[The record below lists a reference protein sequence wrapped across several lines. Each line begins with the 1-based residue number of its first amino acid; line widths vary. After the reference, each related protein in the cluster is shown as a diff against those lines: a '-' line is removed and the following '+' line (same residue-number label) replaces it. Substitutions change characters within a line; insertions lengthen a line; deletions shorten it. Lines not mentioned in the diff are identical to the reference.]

1 MGKSTL
7 FNALTASKNAEA
19 ANFPFCTID
28 PNIGIV
34 DVVDERL
41 DKLTELSKS
50 KKKIYTNITF
60 VDIAGL
66 VKGASKGEGLGN
78 KFLSH
83 IREVDAIIHLVRC
96 FDSEKITHVNSKIN
110 PVEDLET
117 IKTEII
123 LSDIDIIQKKL
134 EKGKKKLL
142 EEKQI
147 KILEEKLNQLNEG
160 KEIFINGSDEKKF
173 LSSLGLLSIKPKIIV
188 CNVDEESLANGN
200 AFTKE
205 VQNKYSNEKVVTI
218 CADIEDQ
225 IMGLD
230 NSERETFMKEIGLN
244 KTGLNQLIK
253 EGYELLNLDTFFT
266 SGPEESRA
274 WTVEKN
280 TPAPKAASVIH
291 TDFEKK
297 FLTTLGLLSIKPKII
312 VCNVDEESLATG
324 NAFTEDVK
332 RKYTAEKIVTICA
345 DIEDQI
351 MGLDN
356 NERETFMKEIGL
368 NKTGLNQLIKEGYDL
383 LNLDTFFT
391 SGPEESRA
399 WTIEK
404 NTLAPQAASVIHTD
418 FEKNFIRAEAVTC
431 EDFIKFGSAEKC
443 KENGKLRIEGKD
455 YIVKDGDVLYFR
467 VNP

>member
-1 MGKSTL
+1 MGFKCGIVGLPNVGKSTL

-34 DVVDERL
+34 DVIDNRL
-41 DKLTELSKS
+41 DKLTNLSNS

-96 FDSEKITHVNSKIN
+96 FESDKITHVNSKIN
-110 PVEDLET
+110 PVDDLET
-117 IKTEII
+117 IKTEIT
-123 LSDIDIIQKKL
+123 LSDIEVIQKKL
-134 EKGKKKLL
+134 DKGKKKILD
-142 EEKQI
+142 EKEI
-147 KILEEKLNQLNEG
+147 KILEEKLDQLNNGE
-160 KEIFINGSDEKKF
+160 EIKLNDEKEKKF
-173 LSSLGLLSIKPKIIV
+173 LSNLGLLSIKPKIIV
-188 CNVDEESLANGN
+188 CNVDEESLAKGN
-200 AFTKE
+200 SFTENVKK
-205 VQNKYSNEKVVTI
+205 NHPNEKIVII

-230 NSERETFMKEIGLN
+230 SNERENFMKEIGLN

-253 EGYELLNLDTFFT
+253 ECYELLNLDTFFT

-274 WTVEKN
+274 WTVK
-280 TPAPKAASVIH
+280 
-291 TDFEKK
+291 
-297 FLTTLGLLSIKPKII
+297 
-312 VCNVDEESLATG
+312 
-324 NAFTEDVK
+324 
-332 RKYTAEKIVTICA
+332 
-345 DIEDQI
+345 
-351 MGLDN
+351 
-356 NERETFMKEIGL
+356 
-368 NKTGLNQLIKEGYDL
+368 
-383 LNLDTFFT
+383 
-391 SGPEESRA
+391 
-399 WTIEK
+399 K
-404 NTLAPQAASVIHTD
+404 NTLAPKAASVIHTD
-418 FEKNFIRAEAVTC
+418 FEKNFIRAETVTC
-431 EDFIKFGSAEKC
+431 EDFFKYGSAEKC

>member
-1 MGKSTL
+1 MGFKCGIVGLPNVGKSTL

-34 DVVDERL
+34 DVIDERL
-41 DKLTELSKS
+41 DRLTKLSNS

-96 FDSEKITHVNSKIN
+96 FESDKITHVNSKIN

-123 LSDIDIIQKKL
+123 LSDIDLIQKKL
-134 EKGKKKLL
+134 DKGKKKLL
-142 EEKQI
+142 NDKEVKT
-147 KILEEKLNQLNEG
+147 LEEKLKKLNQGLEIDDNNE
-160 KEIFINGSDEKKF
+160 EYNKF
-173 LSSLGLLSIKPKIIV
+173 LSDLGLLSIKPKIIV
-188 CNVDEESLANGN
+188 CNVDEESLASGN
-200 AFTKE
+200 IFTQRVKD
-205 VQNKYSNEKVVTI
+205 KYPNEKVVTI

-225 IMGLD
+225 IMSLD
-230 NSERETFMKEIGLN
+230 R
-244 KTGLNQLIK
+244 
-253 EGYELLNLDTFFT
+253 
-266 SGPEESRA
+266 
-274 WTVEKN
+274 
-280 TPAPKAASVIH
+280 
-291 TDFEKK
+291 
-297 FLTTLGLLSIKPKII
+297 
-312 VCNVDEESLATG
+312 
-324 NAFTEDVK
+324 
-332 RKYTAEKIVTICA
+332 
-345 DIEDQI
+345 
-351 MGLDN
+351 
-356 NERETFMKEIGL
+356 NERETFMREIGL

-399 WTIEK
+399 WTVRK
-404 NTLAPQAASVIHTD
+404 NTPAPKAASVIHTD
-418 FEKNFIRAEAVTC
+418 FEKNFIRAETVTC
-431 EDFIKFGSAEKC
+431 EDFIKYGSAEKC
-443 KENGKLRIEGKD
+443 KESGKLRIEGKD

>member
-1 MGKSTL
+1 MGFKCGIVGLPNVGKSTL

-28 PNIGIV
+28 PNIGVV
-34 DVVDERL
+34 DVIDERL
-41 DKLTELSKS
+41 DHLSKLSNS

-78 KFLSH
+78 KFLAH

-96 FDSEKITHVNSKIN
+96 FESEKISHVNSEIN
-110 PVEDLET
+110 PSNDLET
-117 IKTEII
+117 IKTEIM

-142 EEKQI
+142 NEKEI
-147 KILEEKLNQLNEG
+147 IVLEKKLEQLNQNKDITIDNE
-160 KEIFINGSDEKKF
+160 EDKK
-173 LSSLGLLSIKPKIIV
+173 LLTNIGLLSIKPKIIV
-188 CNVDEESLANGN
+188 CNVDEGSVIKGN
-200 AFTKE
+200 KFTENIKS
-205 VQNKYSNEKVVTI
+205 KYSNEKIINI

-230 NSERETFMKEIGLN
+230 NTEKESFM
-244 KTGLNQLIK
+244 
-253 EGYELLNLDTFFT
+253 
-266 SGPEESRA
+266 R
-274 WTVEKN
+274 
-280 TPAPKAASVIH
+280 
-291 TDFEKK
+291 
-297 FLTTLGLLSIKPKII
+297 
-312 VCNVDEESLATG
+312 
-324 NAFTEDVK
+324 
-332 RKYTAEKIVTICA
+332 
-345 DIEDQI
+345 
-351 MGLDN
+351 
-356 NERETFMKEIGL
+356 EIGL

-383 LNLDTFFT
+383 LQLNTFFT

-399 WTIEK
+399 WTVKK
-404 NTLAPQAASVIHTD
+404 NTLAPKAASVIHTD
-418 FEKNFIRAEAVTC
+418 FEKNFIRVEAVSC

>member
-1 MGKSTL
+1 MGFKCGIVGLPNVGKSTL

-34 DVVDERL
+34 DVVDGRL
-41 DKLTELSKS
+41 DKLTELSNS

-83 IREVDAIIHLVRC
+83 IRQVDAIIHLVRC
-96 FDSEKITHVNSKIN
+96 FESDKITHVNSKIN
-110 PVEDLET
+110 PVEDLEI

-123 LSDIDIIQKKL
+123 LSDLDIIQKKL

-142 EEKQI
+142 EEKEI
-147 KILEEKLNQLNEG
+147 KILEDKLKQLNDG
-160 KEIFINGSDEKKF
+160 KEVTTNEKDEEKF
-173 LSSLGLLSIKPKIIV
+173 LATLGLLSIKPKIIV
-188 CNVDEESLANGN
+188 CNVDKESLTKGN
-200 AFTKE
+200 SFTESVKK
-205 VQNKYSNEKVVTI
+205 NYSNEKVVII

-230 NSERETFMKEIGLN
+230 NNERETFMKEIGLN

-291 TDFEKK
+291 TDFEK
-297 FLTTLGLLSIKPKII
+297 
-312 VCNVDEESLATG
+312 
-324 NAFTEDVK
+324 
-332 RKYTAEKIVTICA
+332 
-345 DIEDQI
+345 
-351 MGLDN
+351 
-356 NERETFMKEIGL
+356 
-368 NKTGLNQLIKEGYDL
+368 
-383 LNLDTFFT
+383 
-391 SGPEESRA
+391 
-399 WTIEK
+399 
-404 NTLAPQAASVIHTD
+404 
-418 FEKNFIRAEAVTC
+418 NFIRAETITC
-431 EDFIKFGSAEKC
+431 EDFIKYGSAEKC

>member
-1 MGKSTL
+1 MSFKCGIVGLPNVGKSTL
-7 FNALTASKNAEA
+7 FNALTNSNNAQA

-28 PNIGIV
+28 PNIG
-34 DVVDERL
+34 VVNVPDNRL
-41 DKLTELSKS
+41 NNLAKISKS
-50 KKKIYTNITF
+50 KKIIPTTISF

-83 IREVDAIIHLVRC
+83 IREVDAIIHLIRC
-96 FDSEKITHVNSKIN
+96 FESDKITHVNSKIN
-110 PVEDLET
+110 PIEDLET
-117 IKTEII
+117 IKTEIM
-123 LSDIDIIQKKL
+123 LSDLDIIQKKL

-142 EEKQI
+142 EEKEV
-147 KILEEKLNQLNEG
+147 KVLEEKLKQLNGGEEVTL
-160 KEIFINGSDEKKF
+160 KDNSEKKF

-188 CNVDEESLANGN
+188 CNVDEESLAR
-200 AFTKE
+200 
-205 VQNKYSNEKVVTI
+205 
-218 CADIEDQ
+218 
-225 IMGLD
+225 D
-230 NSERETFMKEIGLN
+230 NN
-244 KTGLNQLIK
+244 
-253 EGYELLNLDTFFT
+253 
-266 SGPEESRA
+266 
-274 WTVEKN
+274 
-280 TPAPKAASVIH
+280 
-291 TDFEKK
+291 
-297 FLTTLGLLSIKPKII
+297 
-312 VCNVDEESLATG
+312 
-324 NAFTEDVK
+324 FTEIVK
-332 RKYTAEKIVTICA
+332 KHYTSEKIVTICA

-368 NKTGLNQLIKEGYDL
+368 DKTGLNQLIREGYDL

-404 NTLAPQAASVIHTD
+404 NTSAPKAASVIHTD

-431 EDFIKFGSAEKC
+431 EDFIKYGSAEKC
-443 KENGKLRIEGKD
+443 KENGKLRIEGKE

>member
-1 MGKSTL
+1 MGFKCGIVGLPNVGKSTL

-34 DVVDERL
+34 DVVDQRL
-41 DKLTELSKS
+41 DKLTKLSNS

-96 FDSEKITHVNSKIN
+96 FESEKITHVNSKIN

-123 LSDIDIIQKKL
+123 LSDLDIIEKKL

-142 EEKQI
+142 DANEVR
-147 KILEEKLNQLNEG
+147 ILEEKLQQLNKG
-160 KEIFINGSDEKKF
+160 NEITANDEK
-173 LSSLGLLSIKPKIIV
+173 
-188 CNVDEESLANGN
+188 
-200 AFTKE
+200 
-205 VQNKYSNEKVVTI
+205 
-218 CADIEDQ
+218 
-225 IMGLD
+225 
-230 NSERETFMKEIGLN
+230 
-244 KTGLNQLIK
+244 
-253 EGYELLNLDTFFT
+253 
-266 SGPEESRA
+266 
-274 WTVEKN
+274 
-280 TPAPKAASVIH
+280 
-291 TDFEKK
+291 EKK
-297 FLTTLGLLSIKPKII
+297 ILSTLGLLSIKPKII
-312 VCNVDEESLATG
+312 VCNVDEESLSKG
-324 NAFTEDVK
+324 NIFTESVK
-332 RKYTAEKIVTICA
+332 NKHSKEKVVTICA

-368 NKTGLNQLIKEGYDL
+368 DKTGLNQLIKEGYDL

-399 WTIEK
+399 WTVEK

-418 FEKNFIRAEAVTC
+418 FEKKFIRAEAVTC
-431 EDFIKFGSAEKC
+431 EDFFKYGSAEKC

-467 VNP
+467 VNT

>member
-1 MGKSTL
+1 MGFKCGIVGLPNVGKSTL

-34 DVVDERL
+34 DVIDTRL

-96 FDSEKITHVNSKIN
+96 FASDKITHVNSKIN

-142 EEKQI
+142 EDKQI
-147 KILEEKLNQLNEG
+147 KILEEKLKQLNQGE
-160 KEIFINGSDEKKF
+160 EIITNDETEKKL
-173 LSSLGLLSIKPKIIV
+173 LSTLGLLSIKPKIIV
-188 CNVDEESLANGN
+188 CNVDEESLARGN
-200 AFTKE
+200 SFTDE
-205 VQNKYSNEKVVTI
+205 VKKKYLSDKIVTI

-230 NSERETFMKEIGLN
+230 DNERETFMKEIGLN

-274 WTVEKN
+274 WTVK
-280 TPAPKAASVIH
+280 
-291 TDFEKK
+291 
-297 FLTTLGLLSIKPKII
+297 
-312 VCNVDEESLATG
+312 
-324 NAFTEDVK
+324 
-332 RKYTAEKIVTICA
+332 
-345 DIEDQI
+345 
-351 MGLDN
+351 
-356 NERETFMKEIGL
+356 
-368 NKTGLNQLIKEGYDL
+368 
-383 LNLDTFFT
+383 
-391 SGPEESRA
+391 
-399 WTIEK
+399 K
-404 NTLAPQAASVIHTD
+404 NTLAPKAASVIHTD